1 MHLDTAPCVSFS
13 AQNFNVSEKIEIE
26 CGTCVTVDVAG
37 DLVLEQGLDV
47 QGKLVFPASRQALK
61 VTTPFVFVQGEM
73 VIEELSDKHI
83 PQSDQLLEFH
93 FVGTDDVMFV
103 SHWNQ
108 TFDKCES
115 GCNLSKKPFAVAG
128 GTLDFQGIHNTCSTW
143 SRLQSVQDEGVPAM
157 TAMAAPAAK
166 PGCSNVLVQESFDSA
181 TLGAAWDGLGSGS
194 AIVENDYFSV
204 SNRLST
210 WQGPRV
216 YLPVDCISPNE
227 PYLLK
232 FRYRYRHN
240 NSGETHFGVP
250 YVKMIQ
256 YKVAADS
263 DWISAPAV
271 YARGSMEKAQQD
283 EWHELQVVLQ
293 FNDDM
298 ADSTKTSDLAI
309 YIAPFSSVD
318 IIDIDDFVLELAPPT
333 AFEGR
338 SCDRLLVN
346 GQADLSTHTYPFYP
360 TGGVLEL
367 VSDQGSPTGSA
378 YFRSSLRSSTWSSA
392 FSQDIAPECLAK
404 AAIYEFSAYVR
415 VDSPVEREVS
425 IQLLVGDT
433 YHLIVICPPSSTNQW
448 VLCNSKIRLTE
459 EHEGATSAS
468 LYTRVLGDD
477 TSAMDVADVSFDYQG
492 GRTIQLTL
500 EDPSVSEC
508 WGPEAEVLVTS
519 HTIQHEDS
527 QLAVIASVDVNG
539 VITLKDAIHKPITI
553 EDDPNTAVE
562 VAILSRNILFTAAE
576 DDSNDPLHGGHFI
589 IMHTSAPVIQ
599 RITGIEVQGFGQ
611 QGKLGKYVSFR

>member
-1 MHLDTAPCVSFS
+1 MTCLIFSSGSLVQHHEGMFMPMHCNMQLDTAPCVSFS
-13 AQNFNVSEKIEIE
+13 AQNFDVSENIEIE

-47 QGKLVFPASRQALK
+47 QGKLIFPASRQALK

-103 SHWNQ
+103 SHGNQ
-108 TFDKCES
+108 TFDKCEL

-143 SRLQSVQDEGVPAM
+143 SQLQHVQDEGVPAM
-157 TAMAAPAAK
+157 TVVAAPVSK
-166 PGCSNVLVQESFDSA
+166 SGCSNVLVQESFDSA
-181 TLGAAWDGLGSGS
+181 TLGAAWDGFGSGS

-204 SNRLST
+204 SNRPST

-232 FRYRYRHN
+232 FRYRYRYRHN
-240 NSGETHFGVP
+240 NTGETYFGVP
-250 YVKMIQ
+250 YVKMVQ
-256 YKVAADS
+256 SKVTGGS

-271 YARGSMEKAQQD
+271 YTRGIMEKAQQD
-283 EWHELQVVLQ
+283 EWHELQMVLQ
-293 FNDDM
+293 FNDEM
-298 ADSTKTSDLAI
+298 ADSTKTSDLTI
-309 YIAPFSSVD
+309 DIAPFSAVD

-338 SCDRLLVN
+338 SCDSLLVN

-360 TGGVLEL
+360 TGGVLDL
-367 VSDQGSPTGSA
+367 VSDEGSPTGSA
-378 YFRSSLRSSTWSSA
+378 YFRSSMRSSTWSSA

-433 YHLIVICPPSSTNQW
+433 YHSIVGRSIGVTNQSTIVIS
-448 VLCNSKIRLTE
+448 I
-459 EHEGATSAS
+459 
-468 LYTRVLGDD
+468 DD
-477 TSAMDVADVSFDYQG
+477 
-492 GRTIQLTL
+492 
-500 EDPSVSEC
+500 
-508 WGPEAEVLVTS
+508 
-519 HTIQHEDS
+519 
-527 QLAVIASVDVNG
+527 
-539 VITLKDAIHKPITI
+539 
-553 EDDPNTAVE
+553 
-562 VAILSRNILFTAAE
+562 
-576 DDSNDPLHGGHFI
+576 
-589 IMHTSAPVIQ
+589 
-599 RITGIEVQGFGQ
+599 
-611 QGKLGKYVSFR
+611 